1 MEVICLDTGLL
12 IEFYRSKNK
21 KNTFLFKISQKYK
34 FAIPT
39 IVKYEVLRGDKI
51 RDKFWIEFFK
61 GTQIL
66 PFDDEC
72 SQIASEIY
80 KNLKK
85 NRNLIGTDD
94 ILIASIA
101 IKNNYKLA
109 TLNKKDF
116 IRING
121 IKLITK

>member
-51 RDKFWIEFFK
+51 RDKFWIEF
-61 GTQIL
+61 
-66 PFDDEC
+66 
-72 SQIASEIY
+72 
-80 KNLKK
+80 
-85 NRNLIGTDD
+85 LI
-94 ILIASIA
+94 
-101 IKNNYKLA
+101 
-109 TLNKKDF
+109 
-116 IRING
+116 
-121 IKLITK
+121 